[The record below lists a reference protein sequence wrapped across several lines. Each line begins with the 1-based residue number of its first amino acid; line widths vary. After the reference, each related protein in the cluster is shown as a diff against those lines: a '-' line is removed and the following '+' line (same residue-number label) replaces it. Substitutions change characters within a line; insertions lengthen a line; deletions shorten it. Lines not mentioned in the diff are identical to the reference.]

1 MINKRKRSGREVKRM
16 FKNFLNMDFL
26 TIFLIL
32 GFSMKLAMRKRAR
45 DTHIPYLWLTV
56 FCTVGLV
63 AAVNLE
69 YWAQEDPDRIFWRTL
84 FNVIGYVLRPVA
96 SLSLV
101 LVVANNKKHRLLLW
115 IPAIIN
121 LLIMCSAFFC
131 DLPFGFDENYSFY
144 RGPLGYSVFVVGF
157 FYILLVLV
165 YVWKWFSEGYKWEG
179 AILVLCAV
187 CTVIC
192 TFIDML
198 IQDGHLNSAIMISVI
213 FYYMFIRSR
222 DTNRDAMTNLLNRQS
237 FYEDMEMYQARAT
250 AVASIDMNG
259 LKRLNDVQGH
269 DAGDQALAAIGE
281 SLLAISGRSVIPY
294 RMGGDEFVVLFLNT
308 GEEKIRA
315 LLDTVRADVK
325 EKGYSVS
332 AGYAMRQQKETI
344 VDLYKLSDRQMYL
357 EKAEYYKSP
366 DHNRRSRR
374 E

>member
-1 MINKRKRSGREVKRM
+1 M

-69 YWAQEDPDRIFWRTL
+69 YWSQEDPDRIFWRTL

-366 DHNRRSRR
+366 EHNRRSRR

>member
-259 LKRLNDVQGH
+259 LKRLNDAKGH